1 MKKLLCI
8 LILALSTQMDSA
20 RAQFAPVNEAGL
32 AWGHLHLYPPDRQKE
47 IMAWLNFG
55 GKLGF
60 NLSSNTPLIFPG
72 LLILINN
79 PVDGNKDPKAPL
91 GSEGSLVDHV
101 TFKVKNLEE
110 NMTSWRGFVT
120 WWLSPQR
127 GERE

>member
-60 NLSSNTPLIFPG
+60 NLSSNAPLIFPG